1 MKKLL
6 VIFFFF
12 VACTGNYHQKDVGAL
27 SILEY
32 PDNKELNKWI
42 EIDSQYAKVYQVRRY
57 FENFVK
63 KDFFEEEENKI
74 EFGKLTW
81 SDMSK
86 YQKDYVKLLNKYQ
99 KNYKDSKELTRFVDS
114 LIMIDYPVINDFVNK
129 IFKLESVSYT
139 HLTLPTI
146 LLV

>member
-12 VACTGNYHQKDVGAL
+12 VACTGNYHPKDVGAL

-74 EFGKLTW
+74 EFGELKW
-81 SDMSK
+81 SDMLE
-86 YQKDYVKLLNKYQ
+86 YQKKYAELLNKYQ
-99 KNYKDSKELTRFVDS
+99 KNYNDSKELTRFVDS
-114 LIMIDYPVINDFVNK
+114 VIMLEYPIIDDFVNK
-129 IFKLESVSYT
+129 IFKLGYD
-139 HLTLPTI
+139 
-146 LLV
+146 

>member
-12 VACTGNYHQKDVGAL
+12 VACTGNYHPKDVGTL

-81 SDMSK
+81 SDMSE
-86 YQKDYVKLLNKYQ
+86 YQKEYAELLNKYQ

-129 IFKLESVSYT
+129 IFKLVY
-139 HLTLPTI
+139 
-146 LLV
+146 

>member
-12 VACTGNYHQKDVGAL
+12 VACTGNYHPKDVGTL

-32 PDNKELNKWI
+32 PDNKELKKWI

-81 SDMSK
+81 SDMSE
-86 YQKDYVKLLNKYQ
+86 YQKDYAELLNKYQ

-129 IFKLESVSYT
+129 IFKLGY
-139 HLTLPTI
+139 
-146 LLV
+146 

>member
-12 VACTGNYHQKDVGAL
+12 VACTGNYHPKDVGTL

-74 EFGKLTW
+74 EFAKLTW
-81 SDMSK
+81 SDMSE
-86 YQKDYVKLLNKYQ
+86 YQKDYAELLNKYQ

-129 IFKLESVSYT
+129 IFKLEY
-139 HLTLPTI
+139 
-146 LLV
+146 

>member
-12 VACTGNYHQKDVGAL
+12 VACTGNYHPKDVGSL

-81 SDMSK
+81 FDMSE
-86 YQKDYVKLLNKYQ
+86 YQKDYAELLNKYQ

-129 IFKLESVSYT
+129 IFKLEY
-139 HLTLPTI
+139 
-146 LLV
+146 

>member
-1 MKKLL
+1 MKKFL

-12 VACTGNYHQKDVGAL
+12 VACAGNYHPKDVGAL

-74 EFGKLTW
+74 EFAKLTW
-81 SDMSK
+81 SDMSE
-86 YQKDYVKLLNKYQ
+86 YQKDYAELLNKYQ

-129 IFKLESVSYT
+129 IFKLEY
-139 HLTLPTI
+139 
-146 LLV
+146 

>member
-12 VACTGNYHQKDVGAL
+12 VACTGNYHPKDVGAL

-81 SDMSK
+81 SDMSE
-86 YQKDYVKLLNKYQ
+86 YQKEYAELLNKYQ
-99 KNYKDSKELTRFVDS
+99 KNYKDSKELTRFVDF
-114 LIMIDYPVINDFVNK
+114 LIMIDYPFINDFVNK
-129 IFKLESVSYT
+129 IFKLGY
-139 HLTLPTI
+139 
-146 LLV
+146 

>member
-12 VACTGNYHQKDVGAL
+12 LACTGNYHPKDVGAL

-86 YQKDYVKLLNKYQ
+86 YQKDYAKLLNKYQ

-129 IFKLESVSYT
+129 IFKLEY
-139 HLTLPTI
+139 
-146 LLV
+146 

>member
-6 VIFFFF
+6 VIFFLF
-12 VACTGNYHQKDVGAL
+12 VACTVNYHPKDVGAL

-81 SDMSK
+81 SDMSE
-86 YQKDYVKLLNKYQ
+86 YQKEYAELLNKYQ

-129 IFKLESVSYT
+129 VFKLEY
-139 HLTLPTI
+139 
-146 LLV
+146 

>member
-6 VIFFFF
+6 IIFFFF
-12 VACTGNYHQKDVGAL
+12 VACTGNYHPKDVGAL

-81 SDMSK
+81 FDMSE
-86 YQKDYVKLLNKYQ
+86 YQKDYAELLNKYQ

-129 IFKLESVSYT
+129 IFKLEY
-139 HLTLPTI
+139 
-146 LLV
+146 

>member
-12 VACTGNYHQKDVGAL
+12 VACTGNYHPKDVGAL

-81 SDMSK
+81 SDMSE
-86 YQKDYVKLLNKYQ
+86 YQKDYAELLNKYQ

-129 IFKLESVSYT
+129 VFKLEY
-139 HLTLPTI
+139 
-146 LLV
+146 

>member
-6 VIFFFF
+6 VIFLFF
-12 VACTGNYHQKDVGAL
+12 VACTDNYHPKDVGAL

-81 SDMSK
+81 SDMSE
-86 YQKDYVKLLNKYQ
+86 YQKDYAELLNKYQ

-129 IFKLESVSYT
+129 IFKLEY
-139 HLTLPTI
+139 
-146 LLV
+146 

>member
-6 VIFFFF
+6 VIFLFF
-12 VACTGNYHQKDVGAL
+12 VACTGNYHPKDVGAL

-81 SDMSK
+81 SDMSE
-86 YQKDYVKLLNKYQ
+86 YQKDYAELLNKYQ

-129 IFKLESVSYT
+129 VFKLEY
-139 HLTLPTI
+139 
-146 LLV
+146 

>member
-12 VACTGNYHQKDVGAL
+12 VACTGNYHPKDVGAL

-81 SDMSK
+81 FDMSE
-86 YQKDYVKLLNKYQ
+86 YQKDYAELLNKYQ

-114 LIMIDYPVINDFVNK
+114 LIMIEYPIINDFVNK
-129 IFKLESVSYT
+129 IFKLGYN
-139 HLTLPTI
+139 
-146 LLV
+146 

>member
-12 VACTGNYHQKDVGAL
+12 VACAGNYHPKDVGAL

-74 EFGKLTW
+74 EFAKLTW
-81 SDMSK
+81 SDMSE
-86 YQKDYVKLLNKYQ
+86 YQKEYAELLNKYQ

-129 IFKLESVSYT
+129 IFKLEY
-139 HLTLPTI
+139 
-146 LLV
+146 

>member
-1 MKKLL
+1 MKRAL
-6 VIFFFF
+6 VIFFLFI
-12 VACTGNYHQKDVGAL
+12 ACNGNYQSKDVGSL

-32 PDNKELNKWI
+32 PDNKDLNKWI

-86 YQKDYVKLLNKYQ
+86 YQKDYAKLLNKYQ

-114 LIMIDYPVINDFVNK
+114 VIMLEYPIIDDFVNK
-129 IFKLESVSYT
+129 IFKFGYD
-139 HLTLPTI
+139 
-146 LLV
+146 

>member
-12 VACTGNYHQKDVGAL
+12 IACTGNYHPKDVGAL

-81 SDMSK
+81 SDMSE
-86 YQKDYVKLLNKYQ
+86 YQKEYAELLNKYQ

-129 IFKLESVSYT
+129 IFKLEY
-139 HLTLPTI
+139 
-146 LLV
+146 

>member
-12 VACTGNYHQKDVGAL
+12 VACTGNYHPKDVGAL

-32 PDNKELNKWI
+32 PHNKELNKWI

-81 SDMSK
+81 FDMSE
-86 YQKDYVKLLNKYQ
+86 YQKEYAELLNKYQ

-129 IFKLESVSYT
+129 VFKLEY
-139 HLTLPTI
+139 
-146 LLV
+146 

>member
-1 MKKLL
+1 MKKPL

-12 VACTGNYHQKDVGAL
+12 VACTVNYHPKDVGAL

-86 YQKDYVKLLNKYQ
+86 YQKDYAKLLNKYQ

-129 IFKLESVSYT
+129 IFKLEY
-139 HLTLPTI
+139 
-146 LLV
+146 

>member
-12 VACTGNYHQKDVGAL
+12 VACTGNYHPKDVGAL

-86 YQKDYVKLLNKYQ
+86 YQKDYAKLLNKYQ
-99 KNYKDSKELTRFVDS
+99 KNYKDSKDLTRFVDS

-129 IFKLESVSYT
+129 VFKLEY
-139 HLTLPTI
+139 
-146 LLV
+146 

>member
-12 VACTGNYHQKDVGAL
+12 VACAGNYHPKDVGTL

-81 SDMSK
+81 SDMSE
-86 YQKDYVKLLNKYQ
+86 YQKEYAELLNKYQ

-129 IFKLESVSYT
+129 IFKLEY
-139 HLTLPTI
+139 
-146 LLV
+146 

>member
-12 VACTGNYHQKDVGAL
+12 IACTGNYHPKDVGAL

-81 SDMSK
+81 SDMSE
-86 YQKDYVKLLNKYQ
+86 YQKEYAELLNKYQ

-129 IFKLESVSYT
+129 IFKLGY
-139 HLTLPTI
+139 
-146 LLV
+146 

>member
-12 VACTGNYHQKDVGAL
+12 VACTGNYHPKDVGTL

-81 SDMSK
+81 SDMSE
-86 YQKDYVKLLNKYQ
+86 YQKDYAELLNKYQ

-129 IFKLESVSYT
+129 IFKLEY
-139 HLTLPTI
+139 
-146 LLV
+146 

>member
-12 VACTGNYHQKDVGAL
+12 VACTGNYHPKDVGAL

-81 SDMSK
+81 FDMSE
-86 YQKDYVKLLNKYQ
+86 YQKDYAELLNKYQ

-129 IFKLESVSYT
+129 IFKLEY
-139 HLTLPTI
+139 
-146 LLV
+146 